1 MYKTTLFYVLNIQP
15 YQSKSIMLK
24 ETRNRPLKY
33 DQHEV
38 DNGVKQDRN
47 LTISLELFATHSEST
62 DINKF

>member
-1 MYKTTLFYVLNIQP
+1 
-15 YQSKSIMLK
+15 MLK